1 MAVRQQIA
9 DSLRSKRV
17 RRGCGRNRLGFLRHR
32 LKFLYAGQTLGRR
45 LTELAKRN
53 VKDNQADEQA
63 ATLARGTA
71 EVISP
76 AELAAKIALGRPL
89 RIKLGMDPT
98 APDLHLG
105 HSLTLKKLRDFQRA
119 GHTVIFLVG
128 DFTAMIGDPTGRSET
143 RKPLSRDEI
152 ERNAETYR
160 EQVFKVLDRELT
172 EIRFNSEW
180 MNGVDVRELIRIA
193 ATVSVAR
200 LLERDDFE
208 KRLAAE
214 EPLFLHELLYPVIQ
228 GYDSVALKADI
239 EIGGTDQKFN
249 MLVGR
254 DLQRHF
260 GQEPQVVM
268 TMPLLE
274 GLDGVRK
281 MSKSLGNYV
290 GLTDK
295 PEDMYGKLM
304 SVPDQLMVRYYE
316 LLTTATPEEIAAV
329 KSGRL
334 HPMEAKKRLARTIVG
349 EYHGDAAATRAEQ
362 YFESKF
368 QRKEIPATAQVYRI
382 AEDLWICELMK
393 QLKFTPSTSEARRL
407 VSQGAVRVDGRT
419 ITDVNFRFVP
429 GEHKVLE
436 VGKRRVAR
444 IEP

>member
-1 MAVRQQIA
+1 LK
-9 DSLRSKRV
+9 LRR
-17 RRGCGRNRLGFLRHR
+17 
-32 LKFLYAGQTLGRR
+32 
-45 LTELAKRN
+45 TELTKRDVN
-53 VKDNQADEQA
+53 ENQANEQA
-63 ATLARGTA
+63 AALATGSS
-71 EVISP
+71 EVISA
-76 AELAAKIALGRPL
+76 AELAAKLVLGRPL

-105 HSLTLKKLRDFQRA
+105 HSLTLKKLRDFQDA

-143 RKPLSRDEI
+143 RKPLSRDQI

-160 EQVFKVLDRELT
+160 AQAFKILDREGI
-172 EIRFNSEW
+172 EVRFNSEW
-180 MNGVDVRELIRIA
+180 MNELGVRRLIEIA
-193 ATVSVAR
+193 AKVSVAR

-228 GYDSVALKADI
+228 GYDSVALEADL

-254 DLQRHF
+254 ELQRHF
-260 GQEPQVVM
+260 GQAPQAVM

-281 MSKSLGNYV
+281 MSKSYGNYV

-304 SVPDQLMVRYYE
+304 SAPDQLMVRYYE
-316 LLTTATPEEIAAV
+316 LLTKATAEEIAAV
-329 KSGRL
+329 KSGGL

-349 EYHGDAAATRAEQ
+349 EYHGARAADRAEQ

-368 QRKEIPATAQVYRI
+368 QRREIPASAQVYRI

-393 QLKFTPSTSEARRL
+393 QLQFTPSTSEARRL

-419 ITDVNFRFVP
+419 ITDVNFRFIR

>member
-1 MAVRQQIA
+1 M
-9 DSLRSKRV
+9 
-17 RRGCGRNRLGFLRHR
+17 
-32 LKFLYAGQTLGRR
+32 
-45 LTELAKRN
+45 AKRN
-53 VKDNQADEQA
+53 VKENQANEQA
-63 ATLARGTA
+63 AALARGTV

-76 AELAAKIALGRPL
+76 SELAAKIALDRPL

-105 HSLTLKKLRDFQRA
+105 HSLTLKKLRDFQDA

-160 EQVFKVLDRELT
+160 DQVFKILDREAT

-180 MNGVDVRELIRIA
+180 MNGLNVAELIKIA
-193 ATVSVAR
+193 ATLSVAR

-228 GYDSVALKADI
+228 GYDSVALKADL

-249 MLVGR
+249 MLVAR

-260 GQEPQVVM
+260 GQDPQAVM

-290 GLTDK
+290 GLTDN

-304 SVPDQLMVRYYE
+304 SVPDKLMVRYYE
-316 LLTTATPEEIAAV
+316 LLTSSTPEEIAAV
-329 KSGRL
+329 KSGGM
-334 HPMEAKKRLARTIVG
+334 HPMEAKKRLARMIVT
-349 EYHGDAAATRAEQ
+349 EYQGASAATRAEE
-362 YFESKF
+362 YFESKH
-368 QRKEIPATAQVYRI
+368 QRREVPANAQVYRI

-393 QLKFTPSTSEARRL
+393 QLQFTPSTSEARRL